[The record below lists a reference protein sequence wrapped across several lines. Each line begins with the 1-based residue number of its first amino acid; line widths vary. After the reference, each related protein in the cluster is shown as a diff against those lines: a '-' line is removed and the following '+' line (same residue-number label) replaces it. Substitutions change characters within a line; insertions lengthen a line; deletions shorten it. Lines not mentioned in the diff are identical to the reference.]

1 MHVRFVRRLI
11 GITLLVVMLGGTGFG
26 SRTTAQIS
34 STVPSSYIVQAA
46 TTDAAA
52 AAVIRAGGTV
62 KQPLALINGV
72 SADLAP
78 AAVSQLRAAGISVF
92 ADASVLRSD
101 DTPTDQVTPNPN
113 AADQANDAVEGSN
126 SETYTRGYGLY
137 PAVSTAANTV
147 HRSVVTIPRQRCESV
162 GNEWQ
167 VTAQRGTEQ
176 RLLQGRGVTVAVVD
190 TGFMPMAQ
198 SSTWSQN
205 KATGELFASE
215 DGRCIVYRDFLPRTA
230 ENANIGRDARNS
242 ADQNGHGTHV
252 VATLADRRATSLAP
266 GARPSPVGVTPY
278 SNLVIARALDKN
290 GAGTYST
297 VISAI
302 EWIVQN
308 RTRYNI
314 RVLNL
319 SLYSLV
325 SSPYWAD
332 PLGQAVMKAWQSG
345 LVVVV
350 AAGNSGPTAA
360 TITVPGNVPY
370 VITVGSIKSGRY
382 TESSF
387 DELATYSSRG
397 PTESAFVKPDL
408 LVPAS
413 RIIAPMPTDSTLA
426 TNLNNM
432 RAAHPEQCT
441 VDGVLVPPAEA
452 TTGATASFCYQ
463 AFDKVDFGI
472 GSPIRNHAYYQLS
485 GTSMAAAEISGVAAL
500 ILQANPNLNN
510 NQIKQR
516 LMSTARTAIDTSTGK
531 LVYSPWEQ
539 GAGLLDTNASIFA
552 TSTDSANVG
561 MNIALD
567 LVTNTDPQTHYWG
580 YTTWDQAAGKYQL
593 VTPSGTQSWAGG
605 TQSWAGG
612 TQSWAGGTQSW
623 AGGTQSWAGGTQ
635 SWAGSASLWAGGTQS
650 WAGSIPSNSLNTS
663 TFSQTVMNP

>member
-1 MHVRFVRRLI
+1 M
-11 GITLLVVMLGGTGFG
+11 VMLAGTGFG
-26 SRTTAQIS
+26 SRATAQIS
-34 STVPSSYIVQAA
+34 STVQSSYIVQAA
-46 TTDAAA
+46 TADAAA

-78 AAVSQLRAAGISVF
+78 ASVNQLRAAGISVF
-92 ADASVLRSD
+92 ADAAVLRSD
-101 DTPTDQVTPNPN
+101 DTPSDQAAPNEN
-113 AADQANDAVEGSN
+113 AADNASSAADNANSN

-147 HRSVVTIPRQRCESV
+147 HRSVVTIPRQRCQST

-167 VTAQRGTEQ
+167 VTAQRGSEQ

-190 TGFMPMAQ
+190 TGFMSMAQ

-205 KATGELFASE
+205 KETGELFAEE
-215 DGRCIVYRDFLPRTA
+215 DGRCIVYRDFLPRSP
-230 ENANIGRDARNS
+230 ENANAGRDARNS
-242 ADQNGHGTHV
+242 VDQSGHGTHV
-252 VATLADRRATSLAP
+252 IATLADRRTTSLAP

-325 SSPYWAD
+325 SGPYWAD

-350 AAGNSGPTAA
+350 AAGNSGPNAG

-370 VITVGSIKSGRY
+370 VVTVGSIKSGRY
-382 TESSF
+382 TTSSL
-387 DELATYSSRG
+387 DEIANYSSRG

-426 TNLNNM
+426 KNLNAM

-441 VDGVLVPPAEA
+441 VNGALVPPAQA
-452 TTGATASFCYQ
+452 TTGATAAFCYQ
-463 AFDKVDFGI
+463 ANDRADFGI
-472 GSPIRNHAYYQLS
+472 GTPIRNHAYYQLS
-485 GTSMAAAEISGVAAL
+485 GTSMAAAEVSGVAAL

-510 NQIKQR
+510 NQIKNR
-516 LMSTARTAIDTSTGK
+516 LMSTAQTATNTANNGWA
-531 LVYSPWEQ
+531 YTPWEQ
-539 GAGLLDTNASIFA
+539 GAGLINTKGAIFS
-552 TSTDSANVG
+552 TSTAAVNTG
-561 MNIALD
+561 MDIGLD
-567 LVTNTDPQTHYWG
+567 LVTTGENQTHYWG
-580 YTTWDQAAGKYQL
+580 NTTWNPTLQQFEL
-593 VTPSGTQSWAGG
+593 ITPNGAFAWNGG
-605 TQSWAGG
+605 FAWNGAFAWNGFAWNGFAWNGFAWNGFAWNGFAWNGSR
-612 TQSWAGGTQSW
+612 SE
-623 AGGTQSWAGGTQ
+623 
-635 SWAGSASLWAGGTQS
+635 WAGSSFA
-650 WAGSIPSNSLNTS
+650 WAGSTPNTS
-663 TFSQTVMNP
+663 LDTTAFTQTVLDQ